1 MEENITRD
9 MQQEVAR
16 INTIPYNQL
25 AEQCVLSSM
34 ILNNDA
40 AGEAFKLLRTQD
52 FYHEA
57 HQEIFNAIRKLFDLD
72 KPIDIITL
80 AEQLKLQGTFEA
92 IGGLS
97 YLAEVANAS
106 PTSGNLTHYA
116 KIVSDKS
123 LLRRLIN
130 SCSGISQ
137 RCYEGKDEPK
147 ALLDLAEQSIFEILE
162 NRDNKEFALFGDV
175 LSANYS
181 VTAERSASPNTL
193 TGIPSGFTDL
203 DRILKGFQK
212 QNYIIIAA
220 RPSMGKTSFALN
232 IATNAAMATGKPIAI
247 FSLEMSKEE
256 LVNRIWSSETAIESS
271 KIQTGNL
278 EDREWIQLVD
288 GIERI
293 QNLPIY
299 IDESGDPSISEI
311 RAKTRRLKRDKGLGM
326 IIIDHMQLM
335 SNKDGGRRGG
345 ENRQQEMTE
354 ISRQL
359 KLLAKDLDVPVIT
372 LAQLNRAADSRTDKK
387 PVLSDLRES
396 GSIEQDADVVLM
408 LFREDYYNKET
419 DRPGIAECL
428 IRKNRNGELA
438 DVELR
443 WRAQY
448 TKFCNLETRY
458 DDPA

>member
-1 MEENITRD
+1 MEDNITKD

-16 INTIPYNQL
+16 ITTIPYNQL

-40 AGEAFKLLRTQD
+40 AGEAFRLLRTQD

-106 PTSGNLTHYA
+106 PTSGNLSHYA
-116 KIVSDKS
+116 KIVADKS

-193 TGIPSGFTDL
+193 TGIPSGFADL

-256 LVNRIWSSETAIESS
+256 LVNRIWSSETAIEST

-335 SNKDGGRRGG
+335 SNKDRSRHSG

-387 PVLSDLRES
+387 PVLSDLR
-396 GSIEQDADVVLM
+396 
-408 LFREDYYNKET
+408 
-419 DRPGIAECL
+419 
-428 IRKNRNGELA
+428 
-438 DVELR
+438 
-443 WRAQY
+443 
-448 TKFCNLETRY
+448 
-458 DDPA
+458 

>member
-1 MEENITRD
+1 MQDNITND

-34 ILNNDA
+34 ILNTDA
-40 AGEAFKLLRTQD
+40 AGEAFKILRTQD

-57 HQEIFNAIRKLFDLD
+57 HQEIFNAIRKLFDVD

-80 AEQLKLQGTFEA
+80 AEQLKLQGTFDA
-92 IGGLS
+92 IGGLT

-116 KIVSDKS
+116 KIVADKS
-123 LLRRLIN
+123 LLRRLIS
-130 SCSGISQ
+130 SCTGISQ
-137 RCYEGKDEPK
+137 RCYEGQDEPK

-256 LVNRIWSSETAIESS
+256 LVNRIWSSETAIEST

-335 SNKDGGRRGG
+335 SNKDKGHRG

-372 LAQLNRAADSRTDKK
+372 LAQLNRAADSRTDKR

-408 LFREDYYNKET
+408 LYREDYYNKET

-428 IRKNRNGELA
+428 IRKNRNGELS

-443 WRAQY
+443 WRSQY

>member
-1 MEENITRD
+1 MEDNITKD

-16 INTIPYNQL
+16 ITTIPYNQL

-40 AGEAFKLLRTQD
+40 AGEAFRLLRTQD

-106 PTSGNLTHYA
+106 PTSGNLSHYA
-116 KIVSDKS
+116 KIVADKS

-181 VTAERSASPNTL
+181 VTAERSASPSTL
-193 TGIPSGFTDL
+193 TGIPSGFADL

-256 LVNRIWSSETAIESS
+256 LVNRIWSSETAIEST

-335 SNKDGGRRGG
+335 SNKDRSRHSG

-443 WRAQY
+443 WRSQY